1 MPAAKILIVEDN
13 PVNLE
18 LAKDILE
25 NYGFE
30 ILSATNGLE
39 ALRVVHK
46 TLPDLILMDLQL
58 PGMSGLAVIESL
70 KADPTT
76 AHITIVAVTAFAMTT
91 DEQRA
96 RAAGCAG
103 FITKPINTRE
113 FPRQVSGFLE
123 YKSQNEQEPV

>member
-1 MPAAKILIVEDN
+1 MPPAKILIVEDN

-30 ILSATNGLE
+30 VLSATNGLE
-39 ALRVVHK
+39 TFQLIQK

-70 KADPTT
+70 KADPAT
-76 AHITIVAVTAFAMTT
+76 AHIPIVAVTAFAMAA
-91 DEQRA
+91 DENRA
-96 RAAGCAG
+96 RTAGCIG
-103 FITKPINTRE
+103 FIAKPINTRE
-113 FPRQVSGFLE
+113 FPRLVTEFIEISAQSA
-123 YKSQNEQEPV
+123 P